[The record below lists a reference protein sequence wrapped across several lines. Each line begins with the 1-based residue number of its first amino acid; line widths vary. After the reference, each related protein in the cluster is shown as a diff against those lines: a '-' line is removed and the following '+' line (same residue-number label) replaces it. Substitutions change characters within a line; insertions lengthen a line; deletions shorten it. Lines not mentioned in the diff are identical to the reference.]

1 MLRPLF
7 IEVISPAAS
16 GDAVAELFLLVTL
29 ADGAGSKRGR
39 SDVIED
45 PPLLPNTLFD
55 IAGGKRG
62 IEVVVEDCSL
72 PTEVG
77 FGLLILYFLSVI
89 SSTVRASLLLI
100 FFTMLGLKRNMVHV
114 ISLCLILSLRRQR

>member
-1 MLRPLF
+1 M
-7 IEVISPAAS
+7 
-16 GDAVAELFLLVTL
+16 
-29 ADGAGSKRGR
+29 

-100 FFTMLGLKRNMVHV
+100 FLRCWDLNEIWSMLYHSV
-114 ISLCLILSLRRQR
+114 